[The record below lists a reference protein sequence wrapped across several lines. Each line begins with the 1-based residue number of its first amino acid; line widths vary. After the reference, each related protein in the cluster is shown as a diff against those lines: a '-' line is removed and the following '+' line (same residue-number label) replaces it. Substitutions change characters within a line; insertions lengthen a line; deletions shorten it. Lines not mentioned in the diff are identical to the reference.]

1 MSAGHTPVVTLDSLV
16 GDGGVVNGTVVV
28 TTGAVETDGNVT
40 SSSVVNPG
48 ASVVDFVVVFAS
60 VGTVA
65 MVLATSVSETKSH
78 THESSSLILSV

>member
-28 TTGAVETDGNVT
+28 TTGVVEADGNVT

-48 ASVVDFVVVFAS
+48 ASVLGFVVVFAS

-65 MVLATSVSETKSH
+65 TVLATRVSETKSH

>member
-1 MSAGHTPVVTLDSLV
+1 MFPGHSPVVTLDSLV

-28 TTGAVETDGNVT
+28 TTGAVEADGSVT
-40 SSSVVNPG
+40 GSSVANSG
-48 ASVVDFVVVFAS
+48 TSVVGFVVAFAS

-65 MVLATSVSETKSH
+65 TVLATSVSETKSH